1 MSYWETDLGAR
12 VTGGATRFC
21 VWAPEV
27 DLVEVVIETPGRQ
40 SEVHG
45 MARGADGFHRT
56 VVVGVSD
63 ADLYR
68 YRLDGRGPFPDP
80 ASRFQPQRVHGPS
93 QIVDWS
99 SFTWTDAGWT
109 GRALEQTILYEL
121 HIGTFTPEG
130 TFASAAERL
139 PDLRDLGVTAVE
151 LMPVADFP
159 GRWNWGY
166 DGVAPFAPAR
176 CYGNPDDLRRFVD
189 RAHALGLAV
198 HLDVVYNH
206 LGPDGAYQSAFSR
219 FYYSNTHHSPWGAGI
234 NFDGPNSEP
243 VRDYV
248 IKNALRWVHE
258 YHLDGLRLDA
268 THAIVDDGPRHILA
282 SVSSAVQH
290 SLEGTDRTV
299 QVIAEDV
306 RNLAGMMNPES
317 HGGWALTA
325 VWSDDF
331 HHQMRRA
338 LAGDSDGYFQDFDG
352 STRSI
357 AATARQGWFYTG
369 QHARYF
375 DKPRGTDPSGLAPA
389 RFIFFLQNHD
399 QIGNRAFGDR
409 IHHKIDL
416 ALWRAASV
424 LLVTLPESPLLFM
437 GQEWAASTPF
447 LYFTDHNPELG
458 RLVTEGRRKE
468 FSKFAAFA
476 DPALRDLIPDPQ
488 SHKSFEASR
497 LCWEERTR
505 EPHASVARLYQRL
518 LAIRK
523 ALTPSDKP
531 VEITELGDS
540 SLFLRRAA
548 ADGTELL
555 TFVRLHGTGR
565 DTVPEAMPQLIAADG
580 DADVILTTEDPSFA
594 NDPQAC
600 GIDTRALA
608 VEFARPG
615 AVILRVPA
623 RASKGTG

>member
-1 MSYWETDLGAR
+1 MGSIERWWLAFPMPTCTAIDWTAGVRFPIRPRDFSRRAF
-12 VTGGATRFC
+12 TGHRKLWIGRRF
-21 VWAPEV
+21 A
-27 DLVEVVIETPGRQ
+27 
-40 SEVHG
+40 
-45 MARGADGFHRT
+45 
-56 VVVGVSD
+56 
-63 ADLYR
+63 
-68 YRLDGRGPFPDP
+68 
-80 ASRFQPQRVHGPS
+80 
-93 QIVDWS
+93 
-99 SFTWTDAGWT
+99 WTDAAWT
-109 GRALEQTILYEL
+109 GRALEETILYEL

-139 PDLRDLGVTAVE
+139 TDLRELGVTAIE

-176 CYGNPDDLRRFVD
+176 CYGTPDDLRRFVD

-219 FYYSNTHHSPWGAGI
+219 FYYSTIHRSPWGAGI

-248 IKNALRWVHE
+248 IQNALRWIHE

-268 THAIVDDGPRHILA
+268 THAIVDDSPRHIVA

-290 SLEGTDRTV
+290 SLEGTGRTV

-317 HGGWALTA
+317 HGGWGLTA

-369 QHARYF
+369 QHSRYF
-375 DKPRGTDPSGLAPA
+375 DKPRGTDPSGLAPS
-389 RFIFFLQNHD
+389 RFVFFLQNHD

-416 ALWRAASV
+416 ALWRAASA
-424 LLVTLPESPLLFM
+424 LLLMLPESPLLFM

-458 RLVTEGRRKE
+458 HLVTEGRRKE

-476 DPALRDLIPDPQ
+476 DPASRDLIPDPQ
-488 SHKSFEASR
+488 SQKSFEASR

-523 ALTPSDKP
+523 TLTPSEKP

-555 TFVRLHGTGR
+555 TFVRLHGGGR
-565 DTVPEAMPQLIAADG
+565 DSVPENLPQLIAATDMQRW
-580 DADVILTTEDPSFA
+580 S
-594 NDPQAC
+594 
-600 GIDTRALA
+600 
-608 VEFARPG
+608 
-615 AVILRVPA
+615 
-623 RASKGTG
+623 